1 MNNYKITYHHSII
14 QNSKTVSQSMNKETS
29 NYYQIITGKITE
41 LEVID
46 TDLSLFGKGTLASLP
61 VLGQLAFGNTTEAAS
76 QIGMA
81 TGQEEAVDYLNS
93 VQYFRCKIGHLT
105 VQGIFC
111 RAFFRNGDQ
120 VEVVVEP
127 LEDGSYYAYAL
138 RRPIDHRLWLYPWAM
153 KGTKANNKVAFKEA
167 GIFSLSVF
175 ILSLIIILFITDE
188 FLIIAFFTSVSI
200 LFYGLFF
207 LMFFW
212 IHKNMLSGG
221 SKEADKIFATLGY
234 PKPKTVNMEKE
245 YMEMF
250 FNNKSMDEPDFYID
264 VTTDEFNRKDP
275 AGVKWVAFY
284 REAPTIPDYI
294 TVIHTEIEKNK
305 PTPAIGNTTEWG

>member
-1 MNNYKITYHHSII
+1 MKNESNN
-14 QNSKTVSQSMNKETS
+14 N
-29 NYYQIITGKITE
+29 YQIITGKIAE

-46 TDLSLFGKGTLASLP
+46 TDLSLFGKGSFASLP
-61 VLGQLAFGNTTEAAS
+61 ILGQLALGNTTEATS
-76 QIGMA
+76 QLGMA
-81 TGQEEAVDYLNS
+81 TDQEEAVNYLNS
-93 VQYFRCKIGHLT
+93 VQYFRCKLGNLT

-127 LEDGSYYAYAL
+127 LKDGSYYAYAL

-153 KGTKANNKVAFKEA
+153 KGTKANNKEA
-167 GIFSLSVF
+167 VNYTGTLTLCIF
-175 ILSLIIILFITDE
+175 ITSLIIFLVLCDELWILAIFIT
-188 FLIIAFFTSVSI
+188 TSI

-207 LMFFW
+207 LFLFW
-212 IHKNMLSGG
+212 GYRSMLGGG

-234 PKPKTVNMEKE
+234 PKPKTVNMEAE

-250 FNNKSMDEPDFYID
+250 FNNKSMNEPDFYID
-264 VTTDEFNRKDP
+264 VTTDEFTRKDP

-284 REAPTIPDYI
+284 REAPPIPDYI
-294 TVIHTEIEKNK
+294 TVIHTD
-305 PTPAIGNTTEWG
+305 

>member
-1 MNNYKITYHHSII
+1 MKN
-14 QNSKTVSQSMNKETS
+14 ES
-29 NYYQIITGKITE
+29 NQYYQIITGKIAE

-46 TDLSLFGKGTLASLP
+46 TDLSLFGKGSFASLP
-61 VLGQLAFGNTTEAAS
+61 ILGQLALGNTTEAAS
-76 QIGMA
+76 QLGMA
-81 TGQEEAVDYLNS
+81 TDQEEAVNYLNS
-93 VQYFRCKIGHLT
+93 VQYFRCKLGNLT

-153 KGTKANNKVAFKEA
+153 KGTKANNKEAFKDA
-167 GIFSLSVF
+167 GKISITAF
-175 ILSLIIILFITDE
+175 ILSMIIVAIIGDGNLNFIFFMLSIGLFVDGML
-188 FLIIAFFTSVSI
+188 FLILYFCNKA
-200 LFYGLFF
+200 
-207 LMFFW
+207 
-212 IHKNMLSGG
+212 MLGSG

-234 PKPKTVNMEKE
+234 PKPETVNMEAE

-250 FNNKSMDEPDFYID
+250 FNNKSMNEPDFYID
-264 VTTDEFNRKDP
+264 VTTDEFTRNDP

-284 REAPTIPDYI
+284 REAPPIPDYI
-294 TVIHTEIEKNK
+294 TVIHTD
-305 PTPAIGNTTEWG
+305 

>member
-1 MNNYKITYHHSII
+1 MKNESNND
-14 QNSKTVSQSMNKETS
+14 
-29 NYYQIITGKITE
+29 YQIITGKIAE

-46 TDLSLFGKGTLASLP
+46 TDLSLFGKGSFASLP
-61 VLGQLAFGNTTEAAS
+61 ILGQLALGNTTQAAS
-76 QIGMA
+76 QVGMA
-81 TGQEEAVDYLNS
+81 TDQEEAVNYLNS
-93 VQYFRCKIGHLT
+93 AQYFRCKLGNFT

-153 KGTKANNKVAFKEA
+153 KGTKANNKEA
-167 GIFSLSVF
+167 SKYTGTLTLCIFITSLILSVIAADELW
-175 ILSLIIILFITDE
+175 ILAIFIT
-188 FLIIAFFTSVSI
+188 TSI
-200 LFYGLFF
+200 FFYGLFYLF
-207 LMFFW
+207 LFW
-212 IHKNMLSGG
+212 CYRNMLGGG

-234 PKPKTVNMEKE
+234 PKPETVNMEAE

-250 FNNKSMDEPDFYID
+250 FNNKSMKDPDFYID
-264 VTTDEFNRKDP
+264 VTTDEFTRNDP

-284 REAPTIPDYI
+284 REAPPIPDYI
-294 TVIHTEIEKNK
+294 TVIHTD
-305 PTPAIGNTTEWG
+305 